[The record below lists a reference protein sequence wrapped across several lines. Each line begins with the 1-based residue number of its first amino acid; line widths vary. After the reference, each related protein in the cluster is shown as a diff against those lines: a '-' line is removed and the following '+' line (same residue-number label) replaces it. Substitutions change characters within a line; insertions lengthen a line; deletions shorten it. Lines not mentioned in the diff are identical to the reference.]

1 MRMPGVTPKQKLTII
16 ALIVLGFVVLVGAR
30 EVAIM
35 APPLGAAR
43 AVGPLMLLALGVLC
57 FVAAGLMAH
66 KLMR

>member
-1 MRMPGVTPKQKLTII
+1 MPQVTTRQRMLLI

-30 EVAIM
+30 ELAVI

-57 FVAAGLMAH
+57 FVAAGLMAR